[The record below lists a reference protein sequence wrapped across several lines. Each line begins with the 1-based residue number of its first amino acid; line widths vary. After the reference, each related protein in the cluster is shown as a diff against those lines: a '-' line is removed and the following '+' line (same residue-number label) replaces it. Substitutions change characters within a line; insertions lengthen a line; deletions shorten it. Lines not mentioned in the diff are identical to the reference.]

1 MKNKEPKN
9 FFGNWWV
16 WFVWFIIACSSQPLG
31 IALLLT
37 MIGITIYSNLY
48 FKGEKF
54 KSIKQNISSYIAEC
68 NELNSH
74 IEELRSTY
82 ADTKKTDYGEA
93 SFQNISRYNYK
104 KKGIQNAKYEPN
116 IYDCSRTVCDN
127 ARKQPFKYIC
137 KYFNIKANEDSL
149 EQFENVLNNFVS
161 AEEGKTLS
169 ANKKN
174 EIMSSISNDVP
185 GLIKGLF
192 RKQLETELGFSE
204 FKFNELYFP
213 TFSFRYISAGGN
225 SGTKFDLVMD
235 ISMLERFV
243 NYLADLIDFKKSVEG
258 QRRLMTPKLRRYII
272 ERDHSTCQQCNNSTA
287 NEPNLLLE
295 VDHKVPV
302 SKGGITTEDNLQ
314 TLCWKC
320 NRHKGAK
327 YHPTN
332 EI

>member
-1 MKNKEPKN
+1 MKNKEAKN
-9 FFGNWWV
+9 FFSNWWV
-16 WFVWFIIACSSQPLG
+16 WLVWFTITGLNPPLG
-31 IALLLT
+31 IILLLV
-37 MIGITIYSNLY
+37 MIGFIIYCNLY

-54 KSIKQNISSYIAEC
+54 KSIKQNISSYIADC

-93 SFQNISRYNYK
+93 SFQNISRYNYN

-116 IYDCSRTVCDN
+116 VYDCSRTVCDN

-137 KYFNIKANEDSL
+137 KYFNINATEESL
-149 EQFENVLNNFVS
+149 EQFENVLNNFIS
-161 AEEGKTLS
+161 AEEGKIFS
-169 ANKKN
+169 INKKN
-174 EIMSSISNDVP
+174 KIMNSISKDINWLVKR
-185 GLIKGLF
+185 LYKK
-192 RKQLETELGFSE
+192 RLEKELGFSE
-204 FKFNELYFP
+204 FRFNEIYFP
-213 TFSFRYISAGGN
+213 IFSFRYISAGGN
-225 SGTKFDLVMD
+225 SGTKFDIVMD
-235 ISMLERFV
+235 ISMLERFI
-243 NYLADLIDFKKSVEG
+243 NYLADLVKFKKSVEG
-258 QRRLMTPKLRRYII
+258 QRRLMTPKLRKYII
-272 ERDHSTCQQCNNSTA
+272 ERDFNTCQKCSNSTA

-327 YHPTN
+327 TAFN
-332 EI
+332 